1 MRPRVIAF
9 ASVLSVAT
17 LMGGCSLAPTEE
29 DPVQV
34 RLTDLDARV
43 AKVERIIANQSLVEL
58 SQRVEALEAGV
69 RDLRGRT
76 ELQENAVEGAKKQQR
91 DLYAD
96 LDQRLS
102 ALEAGV
108 VDPARAAAPAGAAA
122 AQTGAAASAPG
133 VAGGVAPT
141 GASAPVVAPPAAAA
155 AAPAGAP
162 PSAADQQRTYD
173 GAFAAMKDAR
183 YPDAIAGFRRLLEA
197 NPSGPL
203 APNAQYWLA
212 EAYYVTRDF
221 EGAASAF
228 ETVGQRWPD
237 SAKAPGAMLKL
248 GYSQY
253 ELKRYAD
260 AKQTFARLV
269 ARYPD
274 TEAAK
279 LAQERMKR
287 IIAEGQ

>member
-1 MRPRVIAF
+1 MRHRVPFFLLA
-9 ASVLSVAT
+9 LSAAAALT
-17 LMGGCSLAPTEE
+17 GCSLTPTEA

-58 SQRVEALEAGV
+58 SQRVEALEAGI

-76 ELQENAVEGAKKQQR
+76 EVQENAVEGAKKQQR

-96 LDQRLS
+96 LDQRLA
-102 ALEAGV
+102 ALEAGIAG
-108 VDPARAAAPAGAAA
+108 PAGVAAGAAA
-122 AQTGAAASAPG
+122 AGDG
-133 VAGGVAPT
+133 VP
-141 GASAPVVAPPAAAA
+141 A

-162 PSAADQQRTYD
+162 VAATLPAADPQRSYD
-173 GAFAAMKDAR
+173 TAFAALKDAR
-183 YPDAIAGFRRLLEA
+183 YAEAITGFRGLLEA
-197 NPSGPL
+197 SPASPL
-203 APNAQYWLA
+203 APNAQYWLG
-212 EAYYVTRDF
+212 EAYYVTRDY
-221 EGAASAF
+221 ESAAGAFDA
-228 ETVGQRWPD
+228 VGQRWPD
-237 SAKAPGAMLKL
+237 SAKAPGALLKL
-248 GYSQY
+248 GYAQY
-253 ELKRYAD
+253 ELKRYLD

-287 IIAEGQ
+287 LIAEGQ